1 MTKKD
6 LIEVVA
12 KKANL
17 TNKAARDAVKT
28 TLNTIRDS
36 LKRGEKVVLTGFGT
50 FSVRSRQQRVGRNPK
65 TGAAITL
72 AARRLGSFPELSGP
86 SASGPHALRLSFLCR
101 SLRCQS
107 RWLAGGH
114 RSSNKSLSLP
124 QEPARCRIVRHPP
137 QSMNPGG
144 DDAHLYLSDRPAK

>member
-17 TNKAARDAVKT
+17 TNKAARDSVQT

-50 FSVRSRQQRVGRNPK
+50 FSIRSRQQRVGRNPK
-65 TGAAITL
+65 TGDKITL
-72 AARRLGSFPELSGP
+72 AARKAPGFT
-86 SASGPHALRLSFLCR
+86 
-101 SLRCQS
+101 
-107 RWLAGGH
+107 AG
-114 RSSNKSLSLP
+114 KTLKK
-124 QEPARCRIVRHPP
+124 AVR
-137 QSMNPGG
+137 
-144 DDAHLYLSDRPAK
+144 

>member
-17 TNKAARDAVKT
+17 TNKASRDAVQT

-50 FSVRSRQQRVGRNPK
+50 FSVRSRQQRIGRNPK
-65 TGAAITL
+65 TGERITL
-72 AARRLGSFPELSGP
+72 AARK
-86 SASGPHALRLSFLCR
+86 A
-101 SLRCQS
+101 
-107 RWLAGGH
+107 
-114 RSSNKSLSLP
+114 
-124 QEPARCRIVRHPP
+124 
-137 QSMNPGG
+137 PGFTPG
-144 DDAHLYLSDRPAK
+144 KTFKKAIR

>member
-1 MTKKD
+1 LTKKD
-6 LIEVVA
+6 LIEIVA

-17 TNKAARDAVKT
+17 TNKASRDAVQT

-72 AARRLGSFPELSGP
+72 AARKAPGFT
-86 SASGPHALRLSFLCR
+86 
-101 SLRCQS
+101 
-107 RWLAGGH
+107 AGKTLKKAI
-114 RSSNKSLSLP
+114 R
-124 QEPARCRIVRHPP
+124 
-137 QSMNPGG
+137 
-144 DDAHLYLSDRPAK
+144 